1 MIGFTDEVWDVMQRG
16 WAQNPEHR
24 SRLVEVRRALAADTQ
39 KPDNPPRPN
48 MVAHLRRVI
57 PENESQDP
65 LGVEKRLLNHKAS
78 ICAGLMNDAVLR
90 IHSVMD
96 RRAEAV
102 RSAMPG
108 AGYTQIGSTHVKDVE
123 WRRQSA
129 LDVARTQIAEAEEAV
144 RRLEDELRRA
154 ESAAATQQSEMARRK
169 EEAARREEEAT
180 RREEE
185 ATRKEREATRREE
198 EATRKEKEAT
208 RREEEATRKE
218 EEAKRREEDL
228 ARREAE
234 MEQELAN
241 LRREK
246 EEARLQTKQA
256 RRQDEAARVE
266 VEDL

>member
-1 MIGFTDEVWDVMQRG
+1 VLAGERPTRPSASAVIGFTDEVWDVMQRG

-24 SRLVEVRRALAADTQ
+24 PRLVEVRRVLAPDTQ
-39 KPDNPPRPN
+39 DLL
-48 MVAHLRRVI
+48 V
-57 PENESQDP
+57 
-65 LGVEKRLLNHKAS
+65 VEKRLLKHEAS
-78 ICAGLMNDAVLR
+78 ICASFMNDAVLR

-96 RRAEAV
+96 RRAKAV

-108 AGYTQIGSTHVKDVE
+108 AGYTEIGSTHVEGVE

-154 ESAAATQQSEMARRK
+154 ESAAATQQSEMARRE

-185 ATRKEREATRREE
+185 ATRKEEEATRREAE
-198 EATRKEKEAT
+198 
-208 RREEEATRKE
+208 
-218 EEAKRREEDL
+218 L

-234 MEQELAN
+234 MVQELAN

-246 EEARLQTKQA
+246 QEARLQMKQA

-266 VEDL
+266 VEDS

>member
-1 MIGFTDEVWDVMQRG
+1 MIGFTDEIWEVMQRG

-24 SRLVEVRRALAADTQ
+24 PRLVEVQRALAPDT
-39 KPDNPPRPN
+39 P
-48 MVAHLRRVI
+48 
-57 PENESQDP
+57 DP
-65 LGVEKRLLNHKAS
+65 LVVENLKHEAS
-78 ICAGLMNDAVLR
+78 ICASLMNDAVLR

-96 RRAEAV
+96 RRAKAV

-108 AGYTQIGSTHVKDVE
+108 AEYTQIGSTHVEDVE

-144 RRLEDELRRA
+144 RRLEDKLRRA
-154 ESAAATQQSEMARRK
+154 ESVAATQQSEMARRE

-185 ATRKEREATRREE
+185 ATRKEEEATRREAE
-198 EATRKEKEAT
+198 
-208 RREEEATRKE
+208 
-218 EEAKRREEDL
+218 L

-234 MEQELAN
+234 MVQELAN

-246 EEARLQTKQA
+246 EEARLQIEQA
-256 RRQDEAARVE
+256 RRQDAAARVE
-266 VEDL
+266 VEDS